1 MRGRRFFKPSFAL
14 TPSGSTALFTLQDL
28 ENAYEWIFKLRK
40 KYSHNSDIWELC
52 RTWNQIKHS
61 LFESLNDGSYHFS
74 SLERLEFKDGTLS
87 LWTSQDMIA
96 LKLITQALEGR
107 IGFAIPKSC
116 YHVKDHG
123 GLKHAV
129 RETHRAL
136 PHHHFVMRSDIKSY
150 YQSIDFKSLMSIIE
164 TYIKHPVLLTLIYK
178 ACRRTETRGGIFHD
192 YNERGIPKGS
202 PLSPLLGAIA
212 LMPLDQEMGRIKDV
226 FYARFMDDWVV
237 LTKSKTALRKVIKRT
252 HQIINSQKLH
262 LHPMKTYIGKIRQGF
277 NFLGYYFD
285 DKKILPAKETI
296 RRFHERAAALYER
309 PQKNITSQRYM
320 KSLNTRDISLY
331 QVDEPAPKDEDFKN
345 ILFPLLAASKQPE
358 RLKRLRKYIDQWT
371 CWLKLGLTMIK
382 ELETCVHAFLPSLFS
397 HWSAGAQTKSSGVSR

>member
-14 TPSGSTALFTLQDL
+14 PPTSAAALFTLQDL
-28 ENAYEWIFKLRK
+28 ENAYGWIFKLRK

-61 LFESLNDGSYHFS
+61 LLEDLNNGSYQFS
-74 SLERLEFKDGTLS
+74 ALERLEFKDGILS

-123 GLKHAV
+123 GLKKAV
-129 RETHRAL
+129 THTHEAL
-136 PHHHFVMRSDIKSY
+136 PHYQYVMRSDIKSY
-150 YQSIDFKSLMSIIE
+150 YQSIDFNSLMSIIE
-164 TYIKHPVLLTLIYK
+164 TYIKHPALLTLIRK
-178 ACRRTETRGGIFHD
+178 ALRRTETRGGIFHD

-202 PLSPLLGAIA
+202 PLSPLLGALA
-212 LMPLDQEMGRIKDV
+212 LIPLDQAMDQNKEI
-226 FYARFMDDWVV
+226 FYCRFMDDWIV
-237 LTKSKTALRKVIKRT
+237 LTKSKTALRKVVKLT
-252 HQIINSQKLH
+252 HQIVNSQKLE
-262 LHPMKTYIGKIRQGF
+262 LHPMKTYIGKIRHGF

-285 DKKILPAKETI
+285 DKKILPAKKTI
-296 RRFHERAAALYER
+296 KRFQMRAAALYEH
-309 PQKNITSQRYM
+309 PQKNITSLRYM

-331 QVDEPAPKDEDFKN
+331 QVDEGAPKDEDFKN
-345 ILFPLLAASKQPE
+345 ILFPLLAAAKQPE

-371 CWLKLGLTMIK
+371 RWLNSGLTMIK
-382 ELETCVHAFLPSLFS
+382 ELETCVHAFLPSLFL
-397 HWSAGAQTKSSGVSR
+397 HWSSGAQTFSSGVCR